1 MNLRLRRTPWA
12 LLALTVACATPQQRT
27 APTQNTAPAPEPA
40 AETPRPPTFRLGT
53 HVKPTGYQVELT
65 VDPEQ
70 ETFEG
75 VVEIALTLSEST
87 RQLWLHGNG
96 LKVKEATLAAGGQT
110 RPARAVTEGTHFIG
124 FLLERPVG
132 PGPATLRVAYQGI
145 ASEKE
150 TTGLFRQKDGD
161 TWYALTQFQPDD
173 ARRAIPCFD
182 EPGFKVPWHLTLRV
196 PRNQQAFSNTPVA
209 SEEQGADGWKTVRF
223 RPTPPLPSEVVA
235 FAVGPFETV
244 DAAPAGEKRTPVRI
258 VVPKGRKAEAAYAAQ
273 ATPPLVG
280 LLEEYFGIPY
290 PYEKLDVLA
299 IPRPVLFGAM
309 ENPGLITFQM
319 PLLLARP
326 EQDTLQRQRSF
337 ARVQAHELAHQWFGN
352 LVTLAWWDDTW
363 LNESFADWLSLKVT
377 GQWQPSW
384 NLDAQRV
391 TERAQAMTADRLATT
406 RRIRQPV
413 ENESD
418 ILTAFD
424 GNITY
429 AKGNA
434 VLAMFEAWVGP
445 ERFRE
450 GVRAHMRKHALGNAT
465 AADFF
470 QALSQAAGTDMTAP
484 LTTFLDQP
492 GVPLVTMGLQCAAGA
507 PPKLTLAQRRFLPVG
522 SRAASTAE
530 QTWQVPVCVRY
541 GMGKQEARACTLLT
555 GKTGE
560 LVLTGA
566 TGCPGWVLPN
576 ADARGYYHAKLDGDL
591 LGRLTKGGGKQ
602 LTLSE
607 RMGLLGDAQA
617 LMASNEL
624 PVDEALGVVTRLL
637 PTDDRELLT
646 GALALVGS
654 VRRELIP
661 ESLRPRYAAFVRR
674 TFGDK
679 AHALGLRPRPGEDE
693 ATRLLRP
700 TLVKAVADLGRDE
713 SLQTQ
718 SLELTRKWLED
729 RRAISP
735 EMVEVVLRLGARKGD
750 AALHQRMLAEARG
763 TSDPAERGA
772 LLGALGAFNDPTL
785 VRASIALL
793 LSDDFSP
800 LEVIMYMAGELMN
813 EEVPRELLYT
823 YVKDHYDALTERLPH
838 EARGAA
844 PTLGVAFCDPAHR
857 QDIEAFFKERS
868 AHHPG
873 GPKFLA
879 QTLERVDLCIA
890 QREALRP
897 GLMRFLTR
905 PSPASPGPDPD
916 GT

>member
-1 MNLRLRRTPWA
+1 MNARFRRTPWA
-12 LLALTVACATPQQRT
+12 LLTLALACATPQQT
-27 APTQNTAPAPEPA
+27 SAPTASAPPSPAPT

-65 VDPEQ
+65 VDPDQ
-70 ETFEG
+70 ETFDG

-87 RQLWLHGNG
+87 RQVWLHGNG
-96 LKVKEATLAAGGQT
+96 LKVKEATLTAGGQSQ
-110 RPARAVTEGTHFIG
+110 PARAVTEGDSFIG

-132 PGPATLRVAYQGI
+132 PGTATLRVAYQGT
-145 ASEKE
+145 ASAKE

-161 TWYALTQFQPDD
+161 TWYAVTQFQPDD

-182 EPGFKVPWHLTLRV
+182 EPGFKVPWQLTLRV
-196 PRNQQAFSNTPVA
+196 PQNQQAFSNTPVA
-209 SEEQGADGWKTVRF
+209 SEETGPDGWKTVRF
-223 RPTPPLPSEVVA
+223 RPTPPLPSEVIA

-273 ATPPLVG
+273 NTPPLVG

-299 IPRPVLFGAM
+299 IPKPVLFAAM

-363 LNESFADWLSLKVT
+363 LNESFADWLSLKIV

-384 NLDAQRV
+384 NMDAQR
-391 TERAQAMTADRLATT
+391 ERKRAQAMTTDRLVTT
-406 RRIRQPV
+406 RRIHQPV
-413 ENESD
+413 ESESD

-424 GNITY
+424 GDITY
-429 AKGNA
+429 SKGNA

-450 GVRAHMRKHALGNAT
+450 GVRAHMHEHALGNAT
-465 AADFF
+465 ATDFF
-470 QALSQAAGTDMTAP
+470 QSLSKAAGTDMSAA

-492 GVPLVTMGLQCAAGA
+492 GVPLVTVGLQCAAGTT
-507 PPKLTLAQRRFLPVG
+507 PKLTLAQRRFLPVG
-522 SRAASTAE
+522 SRGESTAE

-541 GMGKQEARACTLLT
+541 GTGKQEARACTLLT

-566 TGCPGWVLPN
+566 TGCPDWVHPN
-576 ADARGYYHAKLDGDL
+576 ADARGYYHAKLEGDL
-591 LGRLTKGGGKQ
+591 LARLMRGGGKQ
-602 LTLSE
+602 LTLLE
-607 RMGLLGDAQA
+607 RLGLLSDAQA
-617 LMASNEL
+617 LMASNAL
-624 PVDEALGVVTRLL
+624 PVDEALGVVTGLL
-637 PTDDRELLT
+637 PTDDRDLLT
-646 GALALVGS
+646 GALNMVGS
-654 VRRELIP
+654 VRRDLIP
-661 ESLRPRYAAFVRR
+661 EPLRPKYAAFVRR

-679 AHALGLRPRPGEDE
+679 VRALGLRPRPGEDE
-693 ATRLLRP
+693 DTRLLRP
-700 TLVKAVADLGRDE
+700 TAVKAVADLGRDE
-713 SLQTQ
+713 ALQAQ

-735 EMVEVVLRLGARKGD
+735 EMMEVVLRLGARKGD
-750 AALHQRMLAEARG
+750 AALHQRLLAEARKAR
-763 TSDPAERGA
+763 DPAERSA
-772 LLGALGAFNDPTL
+772 LLSALGSFQDPAL
-785 VRASIALL
+785 VRTSLGLL
-793 LSDDFSP
+793 LSDDFSS
-800 LEVIMYMAGELMN
+800 LDVIISMTGELMN
-813 EEVPRELLYT
+813 EEAPREMLYT
-823 YVKDHYDALTERLPH
+823 YLKDHYDALTDRLPH
-838 EARGAA
+838 EVRGAM
-844 PTLGVAFCDPAHR
+844 PVLGVAFCDPAHR
-857 QDIEAFFKERS
+857 QDLEAFFKERTVRY
-868 AHHPG
+868 PG
-873 GPKFLA
+873 GAKYLA

-890 QREALRP
+890 QREALQP
-897 GLMRFLTR
+897 GLTRFLSR
-905 PSPASPGPDPD
+905 P
-916 GT
+916 

>member
-1 MNLRLRRTPWA
+1 MNVRLRRTPWA
-12 LLALTVACATPQQRT
+12 LLALTVACATPQQGT
-27 APTQNTAPAPEPA
+27 APTQTTASTPEPT
-40 AETPRPPTFRLGT
+40 AETPRPPSFRLGT
-53 HVKPTGYQVELT
+53 QVKPTGYQVELT

-70 ETFEG
+70 ETFDG

-87 RQLWLHGNG
+87 RQLWLHGSD
-96 LKVKEATLAAGGQT
+96 LKVKEAMLTTGGQPQ
-110 RPARAVTEGTHFIG
+110 PARAVTEGTSFIG

-132 PGPATLRVAYQGI
+132 PGTATLRIAYQGI
-145 ASEKE
+145 ASAKE
-150 TTGLFRQKDGD
+150 TMGLFRQKDGD
-161 TWYALTQFQPDD
+161 TWYAMTQFQADD
-173 ARRAIPCFD
+173 ARQAIPCFD
-182 EPGFKVPWHLTLRV
+182 EPGFKVPWQLTLRV
-196 PRNQQAFSNTPVA
+196 PQNQQAFSNTPVA
-209 SEEQGADGWKTVRF
+209 SEETGPDGWKTVRF
-223 RPTPPLPSEVVA
+223 RPTPPLPSELVA

-299 IPRPVLFGAM
+299 IPRPVLFAAM

-326 EQDTLQRQRSF
+326 EQDTLQRQRTF

-363 LNESFADWLSLKVT
+363 LSESFADWLSLKVT
-377 GQWQPSW
+377 GQWQPTW
-384 NLDAQRV
+384 NMDAQRV
-391 TERAQAMTADRLATT
+391 RERTQAMTADRLVTT

-424 GNITY
+424 GNIIY

-450 GVRAHMRKHALGNAT
+450 GVRAHMRKHAQGNAT
-465 AADFF
+465 ASDFF
-470 QALSQAAGTDMTAP
+470 QSLSQAAGTDMTAP
-484 LTTFLDQP
+484 FTTFLDQP
-492 GVPLVTMGLQCAAGA
+492 GVPLVTMGLQCAASA

-522 SRAASTAE
+522 SQGASTAA

-541 GMGKQEARACTLLT
+541 GTGKQEARACTLLT

-566 TGCPGWVLPN
+566 TGCPDWVLPN
-576 ADARGYYHAKLDGDL
+576 TDARGYYHVKLEGDL
-591 LGRLTKGGGKQ
+591 LGRLTRGGGKQ

-617 LMASNEL
+617 LLASNEL
-624 PVDEALGVVTRLL
+624 PVDEALGVATSLL
-637 PTDDRELLT
+637 PTDDRDLLT
-646 GALALVGS
+646 GALGLVGS
-654 VRRELIP
+654 VRSDVIP
-661 ESLRPRYAAFVRR
+661 EPLRPKYAAFVRR

-679 AHALGLRPRPGEDE
+679 AHALGLQPRPGEDD

-700 TLVKAVADLGRDE
+700 TLVKAAADLGRDE
-713 SLQTQ
+713 SLQAQ
-718 SLELTRKWLED
+718 SLALARKWLED

-735 EMVEVVLRLGARKGD
+735 EMVEVVLRLAARKGD
-750 AALHQRMLAEARG
+750 AALHQRMVAEARR
-763 TSDPAERGA
+763 TRHPAERGV
-772 LLGALGAFNDPTL
+772 LLSALGAFNDPAL
-785 VRASIALL
+785 VRASLALL
-793 LSDDFSP
+793 FSDDFSS
-800 LEVIMYMAGELMN
+800 LEVLMSMPGEMMN
-813 EEVPRELLYT
+813 EELPRELLYT
-823 YVKDHYDALTERLPH
+823 YVKDHYDALTERLPYD
-838 EARGAA
+838 ARGA
-844 PTLGVAFCDPAHR
+844 TSLLGSAFCDPVHR
-857 QDIEAFFKERS
+857 QDTEAFFKERS
-868 AHHPG
+868 ARHPG
-873 GPKFLA
+873 GANYLA
-879 QTLERVDLCIA
+879 QSLERVDLCIA

-897 GLMRFLTR
+897 GLTRFLTR
-905 PSPASPGPDPD
+905 P
-916 GT
+916 